1 MTIAAA
7 NAYSYI
13 IARMDDDGQWQY
25 MDRFST
31 YSDAE
36 MHFDQYCDMYP
47 NAYIDIINTP
57 E

>member
-1 MTIAAA
+1 M
-7 NAYSYI
+7 SYI

-47 NAYIDIINTP
+47 NAYIDIISTP